1 MRNRWGVEI
10 KRGYYVFAH
19 HPRGGMIEGRVLAID
34 RESGRGVVLTLDSG
48 ATVSADDVSQVMP
61 PMRVLKDGTVKA
73 NPDSIHIDID
83 SHNTKGRNVR
93 AKNPINEAR
102 ELFLYA
108 LNNWDAM
115 QRINALGAA
124 TPARAWLNV
133 AQTAAR
139 QYSSE
144 HGNGA
149 SKWKEIF
156 TEADVQVVAAM
167 LREHF
172 EELRAN
178 PLQRVKI
185 NSPSQLT
192 GEPPSARLKKRR
204 RKTATMPIPG
214 IWANPLSRVSI
225 NSPSQRARKTA
236 TGGKTKRP
244 SKRLTDR
251 REYTNAMPAG
261 FYANPVE
268 VAQNLGL
275 EIRVEVKK
283 YGVDRWII
291 QSRFADANEA
301 KRYARALHKRYP
313 DWAIRVVS

>member
-1 MRNRWGVEI
+1 MRNARGVEL
-10 KRGYYVFAH
+10 KKGYWAWYKFAG
-19 HPRGGMIEGRVLAID
+19 RDYEGRLIQSFETAGV
-34 RESGRGVVLTLDSG
+34 RGWLIARNG
-48 ATVSADDVSQVMP
+48 KIGSADFVANDNVAQVLP

-73 NPDSIHIDID
+73 
-83 SHNTKGRNVR
+83 
-93 AKNPINEAR
+93 NPINEAR

-108 LNNWDAM
+108 LNNWDTM

-124 TPARAWLNV
+124 TPALAWLKV

-156 TEADVQVVAAM
+156 TDADVQVVAAM

-251 REYTNAMPAG
+251 REYTDAMPAG
-261 FYANPVE
+261 FYANPAGYVDNAAFR
-268 VAQNLGL
+268 VQVKTASGWRTVGASARLG
-275 EIRVEVKK
+275 
-283 YGVDRWII
+283 
-291 QSRFADANEA
+291 DAKA
-301 KRYARALHKRYP
+301 IARAYHAAHPKTTV
-313 DWAIRVVS
+313 RVIE